1 MVLTPRAAGPGRPD
15 RATAPGDRPRGGAT
29 PQRSHITIRRVYD
42 PPVPGEGLRVLV
54 MRLWPRGVRKEAVDL
69 WVKELGAELD
79 NLRAWKGGRIDW
91 PEMRRRYLAGLEAP
105 PAGPALA
112 RLRDVVREQPVA
124 LMCSCVEESQCHRSI
139 LKALLE

>member
-1 MVLTPRAAGPGRPD
+1 M
-15 RATAPGDRPRGGAT
+15 
-29 PQRSHITIRRVYD
+29 RRVYD

-54 MRLWPRGVRKEAVDL
+54 MRLWPRGVRREAVDL

-79 NLRAWKGGRIDW
+79 SLRAWKAGRIDW
-91 PEMRRRYLAGLEAP
+91 HEMRRRYLAGLEVP

-124 LMCSCVEESQCHRSI
+124 LMCSCVDESRCHRSI
-139 LKALLE
+139 LKLILE